1 MIEIIYR
8 PEQYMVTIRG
18 HARSAEKGEDL
29 VCAAVSALVNTL
41 RCNAFQL
48 EKAGAARIDSFRL
61 AEGVAEL
68 RLAPRARYRHI
79 VRMVQDAVCLG
90 FDFLGSEYPD
100 YVHFEKR

>member
-18 HARSAEKGEDL
+18 HAKSAEKGEDL

-48 EKAGAARIDSFRL
+48 QDAGAAWIDSYRL
-61 AEGVAEL
+61 AEVDAEF
-68 RLAPRARYRHI
+68 RLVPRARYKHI